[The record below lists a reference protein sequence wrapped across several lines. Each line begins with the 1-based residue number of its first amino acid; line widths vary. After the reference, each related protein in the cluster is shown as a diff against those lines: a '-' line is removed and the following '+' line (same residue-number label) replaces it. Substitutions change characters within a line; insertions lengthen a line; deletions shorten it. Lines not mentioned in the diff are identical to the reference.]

1 MRYAPTTGAKP
12 HNYFSLQ
19 GDQKGRPLLPGRK
32 ADNYRAA
39 RRITTLIMEYV
50 SNILFWISNGLL
62 VPVVVGLLYFFIRSI
77 LMLGGFFN
85 QYLRRTKQA
94 GRLKQQLDAWDGA
107 HLDALLPTIEASAE
121 RDFTEAVRRIAA
133 TPDSTHVDRIL
144 AEYEVRA
151 DADLS
156 RCRMLTKFGPILGLM
171 GTLIPMGPALAGL
184 ATGDV
189 ASMAYNMQ
197 IAFGAVGYVILQA
210 RQRWFVADL
219 ASLEFIAGM
228 TAQVSPTNAPQS

>member
-1 MRYAPTTGAKP
+1 
-12 HNYFSLQ
+12 
-19 GDQKGRPLLPGRK
+19 
-32 ADNYRAA
+32 
-39 RRITTLIMEYV
+39 MEYV

-121 RDFTEAVRRIAA
+121 RDFIEAVRRIAA
-133 TPDSTHVDRIL
+133 TPDTPHVDRIL
-144 AEYEVRA
+144 SEYEVRA

-197 IAFGAVGYVILQA
+197 IAFATTVVGLFSGAVGYVILQA

-228 TAQVSPTNAPQS
+228 TAQVSPTNAPQP